1 MLEGVIASVSSA
13 LCAAGISAGPAYP
26 NAPATPDAAFV
37 RVGVLKAADKSAGF
51 SRYLGLRQDPERG
64 AVEVYGLRCEL
75 ELSLDVY
82 APPATDSE
90 NAALDCANTFDRAA
104 AVISAM
110 PGLRVRELTC
120 LAPGPDAETGLFRLS
135 GGVKCAAL
143 LTVADGGDGN
153 DNTAFTDFVLR
164 GELQA

>member
-82 APPATDSE
+82 APLEAENE
-90 NAALDCANTFDRAA
+90 NAALACAGIFDRAA
-104 AVISAM
+104 AAVSGV
-110 PGLRVRELTC
+110 PGLHVRELC
-120 LAPGPDAETGLFRLS
+120 CGAPGPDAETGMFRLS
-135 GGVKCAAL
+135 GGVKCAGL
-143 LTVADGGDGN
+143 LTIADDDSGD
-153 DNTAFTDFVLR
+153 TAFTDFVLR
-164 GELQA
+164 GELQR